1 LFDYKKNQ
9 ENTSMKQIKKITK
22 INITNGMFWV
32 AIPDV
37 DLYMLCGCPA
47 DSVKHLMKRGL
58 IVNTEQGGATFETG
72 PNTILLSDVL
82 VQNGHFS
89 NLAEFPVL
97 QMLYRQGMIIPNH
110 PNNTGVKP
118 RLIGASDQVQAQM
131 RYIYRGNY
139 GLISKEEIMEA
150 GISEEEADEMMRL
163 KLKFAF
169 GSIHPSD
176 SFLDAVPLGNG
187 DAEICEGVTI
197 RRVQLNI
204 FEISYGGETVS
215 VDLNLGDGESYL
227 SPYPLGQYQFKRE
240 YFGVI
245 HSGEGDGWDI
255 NRPCMSS
262 ILMYQGALYLI
273 DAGPNILY
281 SLESLGIG
289 ISEIKGIFHTH
300 AHDDHFCGITALIR
314 AGHRIKYFST
324 PLVRA
329 SVAKKLAALLS
340 IEEEDFY
347 HYFETH
353 DLVEDSWNDF
363 EGLEVKPL
371 YSPHPV
377 ETNIFIFRTL
387 AEDGFHSY
395 AHYADTVSLNVLEGM
410 ITKDDKKQGIS
421 LEYYKTVLKKYQL
434 PANLKKI
441 DIGGGM
447 IHGFATDFLG
457 DKSEKIILSHS
468 SLPLTSEQ
476 RKIGSS
482 ASFGTTDVLIPDYT
496 ESAMRFAF
504 DYMCSYFP
512 DAPQNQIRSLL
523 NNEVITFN
531 PGSIIGKEDEVSDDI
546 YLVLT
551 GTVEILQG
559 DTGASGVLSAGSLLG
574 EVSCLY
580 RSLSL
585 ITYRASS
592 FVRAVR
598 LPGRLYLNFV
608 KKNNYYAQIKALHE
622 LREFLQNT
630 ELFREAIPYPKQNK
644 LAQSIEVLVYKD
656 KEIIKSDAQHSL
668 CIIKS
673 GNVSCMVGDDIIDF
687 LGSGDFFGEE
697 PALFSRPQTYDV
709 KTDGDVEIYKIP
721 AELVRDIPI
730 VRWKLLEKSERRRC
744 ASLTPDSNQLS
755 TALLWRDA
763 YRVGVKNIDDRHQN
777 LFELGS
783 DYLSKANDG
792 ETLSKQKSSFK
803 KFLKQVELCFKAEEK
818 LYVKYTAQ
826 GTASHKKK
834 HKVIIEMF
842 DDMLG
847 IIDDQPTA
855 AAAQFSRYFQS
866 RLVKHVL
873 TDDHKLGS
881 FLNKQEIF

>member
-1 LFDYKKNQ
+1 
-9 ENTSMKQIKKITK
+9 MKQIKRITK
-22 INITNGMFWV
+22 INITNGMYWI

-58 IVNTEQGGATFETG
+58 IVSTEQDGATFETG

-118 RLIGASDQVQAQM
+118 RLVGAPDQVQAQM
-131 RYIYRGNY
+131 GYIYRGNY

-150 GISEEEADEMMRL
+150 GISAEQAEEMMRL

-169 GSIHPSD
+169 GSIRPSD
-176 SFLDAVPLGNG
+176 SLLDTMPLENNPI
-187 DAEICEGVTI
+187 EICKGVSI

-215 VDLNLGDGESYL
+215 VDLNLAPGESYTP
-227 SPYPLGQYQFKRE
+227 PYPLGQSQFKRE
-240 YFGVI
+240 YFGII

-262 ILMYQGALYLI
+262 ILMYQGHLYLI

-281 SLESLGIG
+281 SLEALGVG

-329 SVAKKLAALLS
+329 SVAKKLAVLLS

-353 DLVEDSWNDF
+353 DLKADEWNDF
-363 EGLEVKPL
+363 EGLEIKPL

-387 AEDGFHSY
+387 AEDGYHSY
-395 AHYADTVSLNVLEGM
+395 AHYADIVSLSVLEGM
-410 ITKDDKKQGIS
+410 ISKDDEKQGIS
-421 LEYYKTVLKKYQL
+421 KKYYEEVQEKYSL

-447 IHGFATDFLG
+447 IHGFATDFRG
-457 DKSEKIILSHS
+457 DQSKKIILSHNS
-468 SLPLTSEQ
+468 SPLTGEQ

-482 ASFGTTDVLIPDYT
+482 ASFGTTDILIPDYT
-496 ESAMRFAF
+496 ESAMRVAVE
-504 DYMCSYFP
+504 YMCTYFP

-523 NNEVITFN
+523 NNQVITFN
-531 PGSIIGKEDEVSDDI
+531 PGSIIYKEQEISDDI

-551 GTVEILQG
+551 GTVETLHG
-559 DTGASGVLSAGSLLG
+559 GMGVSGVLSAGSLLG
-574 EVSCLY
+574 ELSCLY
-580 RSLSL
+580 RSISQQ
-585 ITYRASS
+585 TYRASS
-592 FVRAVR
+592 FVRAIR
-598 LPGRLYLNFV
+598 LPGRLYLGFV
-608 KKNNYYAQIKALHE
+608 KKNNYYAQIKAIHQ

-630 ELFREAIPYPKQNK
+630 ELFGEAISYPKQSQI
-644 LAQSIEVLVYKD
+644 AQSIEVVVYKG
-656 KEIIKSDAQHSL
+656 KKLIKQKGKHSL
-668 CIIKS
+668 NLIKS
-673 GNVSCMVGDDIIDF
+673 GQVSCMVDDDIIES
-687 LGSGDFFGEE
+687 LGSGDYFGEE
-697 PALFSRPQTYDV
+697 SALFDRPQTYDV
-709 KTDGDVEIYKIP
+709 KTNGDVEIYKIP
-721 AELVRDIPI
+721 SELVRDIPI
-730 VRWKLLEKSERRRC
+730 VRWKLLERSERRRR
-744 ASLTPDSNQLS
+744 SIINPDVNTS
-755 TALLWRDA
+755 TTLLWRDA
-763 YRVGVKNIDDRHQN
+763 YRVGVKSIDDRHHN
-777 LFELGS
+777 LFEIGS
-783 DYLSKANDG
+783 DYLTTAADESAK
-792 ETLSKQKSSFK
+792 TSKQKASLK
-803 KFLKQVELCFKAEEK
+803 KFIKQMELCFKAEEK
-818 LYVKYTAQ
+818 LYSKVSTPE
-826 GTASHKKK
+826 TSSHKKK
-834 HKVIIEMF
+834 HQVIVDTFQEM
-842 DDMLG
+842 LLL
-847 IIDDQPTA
+847 IDTQPATV
-855 AAAQFSRYFQS
+855 AAQFSRYFQS
-866 RLVKHVL
+866 RLVKHFL
-873 TDDHKLGS
+873 TDDHRCGGI
-881 FLNKQEIF
+881 LNTMEIF